1 MKRRIIGI
9 GLVLFA
15 LWPLAQWTLVA
26 TYDVNPWKLAGW
38 AMYARPSLPPSIN
51 LFELRDRGVRPLP
64 PETWTASENERLRD
78 YLARRHVIGRL
89 ADVDELARD
98 LLAGHRELSGL
109 VILLT
114 TRSLDEDAML
124 RAISERYGYSRTV
137 SGEVRRIPVQS
148 P

>member
-1 MKRRIIGI
+1 M
-9 GLVLFA
+9 
-15 LWPLAQWTLVA
+15 
-26 TYDVNPWKLAGW
+26 
-38 AMYARPSLPPSIN
+38 
-51 LFELRDRGVRPLP
+51 
-64 PETWTASENERLRD
+64 
-78 YLARRHVIGRL
+78 IGRL

-124 RAISERYGYSRTV
+124 RAISERYGYSRSI